1 MNIVVYKTV
10 NIQIISIY
18 LYPFFLYF
26 PPRIRSSY
34 RSRFLTILLSV
45 DLSVDSFLFCYKLSD
60 ISGRFKPQN
69 LSKHDDKSILHDLPL
84 PTNQNERLP
93 PTQSMWSFGG
103 GGEEKIVVCL
113 ASTTELQ
120 PITGRMNGVIV
131 PDVLSSLF
139 ESRLQ
144 LNYF

>member
-26 PPRIRSSY
+26 PSRIRSSY

-93 PTQSMWSFGG
+93 PTHKACGLSGGGG

-113 ASTTELQ
+113 AST
-120 PITGRMNGVIV
+120 
-131 PDVLSSLF
+131 
-139 ESRLQ
+139 
-144 LNYF
+144 NYRTNEWS

>member
-113 ASTTELQ
+113 ASTNYRTNEWSYRSRC
-120 PITGRMNGVIV
+120 IEFTGRH
-131 PDVLSSLF
+131 LF
-139 ESRLQ
+139 T
-144 LNYF
+144 

>member
-103 GGEEKIVVCL
+103 GRRKNSGMFGFNQ
-113 ASTTELQ
+113 LQ
-120 PITGRMNGVIV
+120 
-131 PDVLSSLF
+131 D
-139 ESRLQ
+139 E
-144 LNYF
+144 